1 MAKRKK
7 SEGKIKHTRTT
18 IDGITFDSKLE
29 AQYYE
34 YLKNEKKAGRVK
46 DFELQP
52 QFILQPKFFVW
63 EGESITEEH
72 PRYKEYNKKRLAYN
86 KTVEDDSLK
95 IKIIQGIKYIADF
108 TVTYSNGIVE
118 TIDTKGI
125 KTADFK
131 IKEKT
136 MKFLYPNINL
146 ICINYDKPTG
156 EWLEYS
162 KWKKLQNQRKAERNA
177 KKKKATKKE
186 K

>member
-86 KTVEDDSLK
+86 KTV
-95 IKIIQGIKYIADF
+95 
-108 TVTYSNGIVE
+108 
-118 TIDTKGI
+118 
-125 KTADFK
+125 
-131 IKEKT
+131 
-136 MKFLYPNINL
+136 
-146 ICINYDKPTG
+146 
-156 EWLEYS
+156 
-162 KWKKLQNQRKAERNA
+162 
-177 KKKKATKKE
+177 
-186 K
+186 